1 MTQVALALT
10 AMTEFEVIL
19 GAGTS
24 NYARHIASCRFVPDG
39 GTESRW
45 KGGTPS
51 AKVAHRSLSDWT
63 FEMRVAQDF
72 SATCLARFLLT
83 NEGTSIL
90 CKFKP
95 IAGGP
100 TFEATLVLSCPEIG
114 GTIDAFAEATVT
126 HTVVGKPTVT
136 P

>member
-1 MTQVALALT
+1 MPQIAMTLQ

-19 GAGTS
+19 GAGTDD
-24 NYARHIASCRFVPDG
+24 YARHIASCRFVPDG

-63 FEMRVAQDF
+63 CEMRVSQDF
-72 SATCLARFLLT
+72 SATGLARYLLT
-83 NEGTSIL
+83 NEGNSVL

-100 TFEATLVLSCPEIG
+100 TFTATLVLSCPEIG